1 LYQTVILQKKRIYE
15 HICLYIFLYE
25 KFCTAILCTSELTFA
40 GTSGIPADGAEQAKA
55 MVVHR
60 ESGRLETRDTHRSL
74 LVRAIIFRENMGNPP
89 IHIHSGL
96 LIAQERWPGVQ
107 LDQGLRRGLQ
117 DHLQA
122 EVHLSRIGG
131 GGKRR

>member
-1 LYQTVILQKKRIYE
+1 MNIYVY
-15 HICLYIFLYE
+15 IYIYIFLYE
-25 KFCTAILCTSELTFA
+25 KFCTAVLCTSELTFA
-40 GTSGIPADGAEQAKA
+40 GTSGISADGAEQAKG

-74 LVRAIIFRENMGNPP
+74 LVRAILFRENLRNSP
-89 IHIHSGL
+89 IRIHSGF

-117 DHLQA
+117 EHLQA

-131 GGKRR
+131 VGKQR